1 MVAEDCDYCIKEAKR
16 LARKAKRSMNM
27 STDIIKGEYKLVPI
41 SEVSHDEE
49 NARTDLPNIEALAAD
64 IKANGLINP
73 LSVINGGEGS
83 KKYIVKAGNRRLAAL
98 KLLKVKEVPVIVKTE
113 PNESDVVQLAE
124 NLGRENLHPLDLA
137 QRLFDLTDKKGS
149 YGGKY
154 TMKQLAERLQK
165 STAHIENL
173 VRVRRKLCD
182 EVWKGARESKFE
194 VSARVLFSW
203 AAMDEA
209 GQKKAFK
216 AWENQQEKIAA
227 HGKKRGGGDGE
238 GEGEGGSSKARGEGA
253 AELKKNQQK
262 FYGPIKDVLAWK
274 VEQVK
279 GVTEKARY
287 EGALELL
294 NFMFGDVKRLTLVT
308 AADTKAY
315 GKAVAEEQAAAEAE
329 EAEGDEGGEE

>member
-1 MVAEDCDYCIKEAKR
+1 
-16 LARKAKRSMNM
+16 M
-27 STDIIKGEYKLVPI
+27 STDIIKGEFKLVPI
-41 SEVSHDEE
+41 SEVTGDDE
-49 NARTDLPNIEALAAD
+49 NARTDLPDIEALAAD

-73 LSVINGGEGS
+73 LTVVNGGEGS
-83 KKYIVKAGNRRLAAL
+83 KKYVVKAGNRRLAAL
-98 KLLKVKEVPVIVKTE
+98 KLLKVKEVPVIVK
-113 PNESDVVQLAE
+113 SDPDETDIVQLAE
-124 NLGRENLHPLDLA
+124 NLGRVNLHPLDLA
-137 QRLFDLTDKKGS
+137 QRLFDLTDKKGA
-149 YGGKY
+149 YGAKY

-165 STAHIENL
+165 STAHVENL

-182 EVWKGARESKFE
+182 DVWKGARESKHD
-194 VSARVLFSW
+194 VSARVLFAW

-209 GQKKAFK
+209 GQKKAFA
-216 AWENQQEKIAA
+216 AWEKQQEKIAA
-227 HGKKRGGGDGE
+227 HGKKRGGGDPNE
-238 GEGEGGSSKARGEGA
+238 EGGSNTTRGGEGA

-294 NFMFGDVKRLTLVT
+294 NFMFGEAKRLSLVT

-315 GKAVAEEQAAAEAE
+315 GKAVADAEAAAEAE